1 MQEPEQ
7 FPVESTSSGQ
17 APAAPGPGQPPAA
30 PAAPE
35 AAPGPEELLKQA
47 QQEAAQARDAWLR
60 AVAEQE
66 NIRKRAQTDVAA
78 AHKFALE
85 GFAGALLPVKDS
97 LESALSVE
105 SDSLEH
111 LRSGVELTLKLLGQ
125 AFDKHRLTEINPA
138 PGEKFDPHRHQAMCA
153 VESDTHAPN
162 TVMNVMQK
170 GYALNDRVLRPAL
183 VTVVKAREG

>member
-1 MQEPEQ
+1 MQETEK
-7 FPVESTSSGQ
+7 PVSESTASE
-17 APAAPGPGQPPAA
+17 AA
-30 PAAPE
+30 PAAAAE
-35 AAPGPEELLKQA
+35 APPPAPEELLMQA
-47 QQEAAQARDAWLR
+47 QQEAAQAKDAWLR
-60 AVAEQE
+60 AVAEQD
-66 NIRKRAQTDVAA
+66 NIRKRGQADVAA

-97 LESALSVE
+97 LESALAAENS
-105 SDSLEH
+105 SPEH

-125 AFDKHRLTEINPA
+125 AFDKHRITEINPA

-153 VESDTHAPN
+153 VDSEAHAPN

-183 VTVVKAREG
+183 VTVARAKEG

>member
-7 FPVESTSSGQ
+7 IPVETTSSEPTP
-17 APAAPGPGQPPAA
+17 APP
-30 PAAPE
+30 PE
-35 AAPGPEELLKQA
+35 AAAPTADALLDQA
-47 QQEAAQARDAWLR
+47 QQQAADMKEAWLR

-66 NIRKRAQTDVAA
+66 NIRKRAQADVSA

-85 GFAGALLPVKDS
+85 GFAGALLAVKDS
-97 LESALSVE
+97 LESALTAE
-105 SDSLEH
+105 NATPEH

-125 AFDKHRLTEINPA
+125 AFDKHRVTEINPA

-153 VESDTHAPN
+153 VDSETHAPN

-183 VTVVKAREG
+183 VTVAKAKEG